1 VKVARRKK
9 SVEVDGA
16 SFVISPLTYSQI
28 EEHALR
34 SKAWNDTPSEKR
46 DRKVLRD
53 LALWVVCCGLNN
65 ASEGGPGAPDAL
77 SEADLANEMDDIL
90 AGRLIREIFDF
101 SGVKTTEPSE
111 EEAKKVEAAA
121 GESLASS

>member
-1 VKVARRKK
+1 
-9 SVEVDGA
+9 
-16 SFVISPLTYSQI
+16 
-28 EEHALR
+28 
-34 SKAWNDTPSEKR
+34 
-46 DRKVLRD
+46 
-53 LALWVVCCGLNN
+53 
-65 ASEGGPGAPDAL
+65 
-77 SEADLANEMDDIL
+77 MDDIL